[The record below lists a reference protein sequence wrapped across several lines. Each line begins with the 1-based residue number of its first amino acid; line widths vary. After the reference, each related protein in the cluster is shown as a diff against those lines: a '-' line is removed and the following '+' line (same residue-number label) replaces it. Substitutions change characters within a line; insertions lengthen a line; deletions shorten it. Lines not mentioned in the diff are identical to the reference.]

1 MSDGPNM
8 SRFSRIQVKLTLL
21 TSGAVFLSVASL
33 SVVILYQYESVLL
46 EKTLEVCRNLSAGVS
61 SPAREE
67 LLVNDIFDGTRN
79 AIESIQDSGIKGLRS
94 SYVVNK
100 EGLVV
105 AHSRADH
112 AGTSIGEKLLRE
124 FDTLRDMARTDIDTE
139 EGPILRF
146 AFPIFV
152 NYRDSAF
159 RVGTGVFEFDRT
171 EIYRPVQDV
180 RRRILV
186 TSVILLV
193 GGFVTSF
200 LLARRLARPVQRLA
214 YAASEIRKGNLG
226 VQVKST
232 THDEIGHLAR
242 IFNDMSTTL
251 KDMESIRANQAA
263 MSRELEIARGIQL
276 AVLPLN
282 ADAGPYSFHGY
293 MKTADEVGGDYY
305 DCIYAKAGRKEYWWF
320 IIGDVSGHGLRAGL
334 IMLMAQTALH
344 TALELRPDL
353 GPEAILAAVNRVL
366 FTNIQRLH
374 ERKYMTAALYRA
386 DNAGNFV
393 TAGLH
398 LDTIILR
405 ARGRM
410 DIKETDGMWLGLEE
424 DISPRLKPG
433 KFKVDKAETVFLYT
447 DGVTESMNPQMQ
459 LYSEERL
466 TRILA
471 DHARMPLAAIE
482 EAVLADLDKHR
493 NGGMQMDDISFT
505 MIRRNR

>member
-1 MSDGPNM
+1 M

-21 TSGAVFLSVASL
+21 TSIAVFLSVASL

-46 EKTLEVCRNLSAGVS
+46 EKTFEVCRNLSAGVS
-61 SPAREE
+61 SQAREE

-79 AIESIQDSGIKGLRS
+79 AIESIQDSGIKGLRN

-100 EGLVV
+100 EGMVV

-112 AGTSIGEKLLRE
+112 TGTSIDGGLLRQ
-124 FDTLRDMARTDIDTE
+124 FDTLHDMTRTDIETKD
-139 EGPILRF
+139 GALLRF

-152 NYRDSAF
+152 NYRNSAF
-159 RVGTGVFEFDRT
+159 RVGTGIFEFDRT
-171 EIYRPVQDV
+171 EIYQPIQDV
-180 RRRILV
+180 RRRILI
-186 TSVILLV
+186 TSVILLA

-242 IFNDMSTTL
+242 IFNDMSSTL
-251 KDMESIRANQAA
+251 KEMESIKSHQAA

-353 GPEAILAAVNRVL
+353 GPEGILSAVNRVL

-386 DNAGNFV
+386 DNTGNFV

-398 LDTIILR
+398 LDTFILR
-405 ARGRM
+405 PRGRM
-410 DIKETDGMWLGLEE
+410 DIQETNGMWLGLEE
-424 DISPRLKPG
+424 DISPRLKAG
-433 KFKVDKAETVFLYT
+433 KFRVEKGETVFLYT
-447 DGVTESMNPQMQ
+447 DGVTETMDLQMK
-459 LYSEERL
+459 LYTEERL
-466 TRILA
+466 AAILA
-471 DHARMPLAAIE
+471 SHAKTPLAEIE
-482 EAVLADLDKHR
+482 AAVLTDLDRHR
-493 NGGMQMDDISFT
+493 NGGTQMDDISFT